1 MDPAIYA
8 KRIHYFK
15 RVEPGNS
22 RTIGFACE
30 LAKLFAFGSGLKGC
44 NLNLE
49 GVQLH
54 LLDSLLE
61 TFISQLLIHILGLL

>member
-49 GVQLH
+49 GVQLR
-54 LLDSLLE
+54 LLGSFLG
-61 TFISQLLIHILGLL
+61 TSVSPLLIHILGLL